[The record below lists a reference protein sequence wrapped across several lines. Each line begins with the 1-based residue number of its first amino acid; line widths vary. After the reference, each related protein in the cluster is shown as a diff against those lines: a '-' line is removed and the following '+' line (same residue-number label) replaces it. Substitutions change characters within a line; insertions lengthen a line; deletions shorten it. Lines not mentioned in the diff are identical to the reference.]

1 MSISHNRREACATC
15 SVIGSLALAL
25 AATLGL
31 TKAAHA
37 EGNGIN
43 VPGFPQFFALGI
55 GAGPRYAGADDNTRA
70 IAPAGRLNFGERYV
84 SLEANYLSI
93 NLLDHPNWRIG
104 PAGILRFGRSDA
116 ESGLSDI
123 SMSLDLGGFVAFE
136 TSADDPRSRWRLA
149 GGILQDVTGV
159 HDGHVADVSIRRWL
173 PAGRYGALGL
183 GLAASWGSGQYMDTY
198 FGVDATDAALTGI
211 GEFLPGS
218 GWRDIRSSIYFIQP
232 VSTEW
237 AVGAGVLYSRLIDDA
252 ANSPATESEGQ
263 LLFGIGVARAW

>member
-1 MSISHNRREACATC
+1 MSTSSNRRKACATC
-15 SVIGSLALAL
+15 TVIGTLALAL
-25 AATLGL
+25 AATLCL

-37 EGNGIN
+37 EGNGID

-55 GAGPRYAGADDNTRA
+55 GAGPRYAGADDNTWA

-136 TSADDPRSRWRLA
+136 TSADDPRNRWRLA

-159 HDGHVADVSIRRWL
+159 HDGHVADASIRRWL

-183 GLAASWGSGQYMDTY
+183 GLAASWGSGQYMNTY
-198 FGVDATDAALTGI
+198 FGVDAADAALTGI
-211 GEFLPGS
+211 GEFLPGA
-218 GWRDIRSSIYFIQP
+218 GWRDIRASIYFVQP

-237 AVGAGVLYSRLIDDA
+237 AVGAGLLYSRLIDDA
-252 ANSPATESEGQ
+252 VSSPATESEGQ
-263 LLFGIGVARAW
+263 LFFGIGVARAW